1 MFTNKEEV
9 YGVARALLSA
19 AGGYLVGQGVID
31 SQTAVSITGAAATL
45 IAAAWSVKSKRR
57 RTR

>member
-19 AGGYLVGQGVID
+19 AGGYLVGQGIVD
-31 SQTAVSITGAAATL
+31 AQTAVSVSGAAATL
-45 IAAAWSVKSKRR
+45 IAAAWSVKSKRSKSR
-57 RTR
+57 